1 MRIVHLASYFT
12 IGRGYQEYFLAREQI
27 KSGHKVF
34 VVTSDRCSCLRIR
47 EKIEGKKRII
57 GHGVFQ
63 EEDIVIHRLPVLFE
77 IYPRVYLKNLKKTLD
92 EIRPDVVHC
101 HGVSYIHALQAA
113 LIKRKS
119 NFRLVYDDHAMLEL
133 ERKSILGK
141 LFYLSFRILISGVF
155 LKAADAF
162 VAVTED
168 TKIFM
173 NKNYDIPLDRIHL
186 IHLGADSDLF
196 RFNME
201 DRLRVR
207 AELGI
212 NANEILLISTGKI
225 IESKNTLELLQ
236 SSAELLKNGTI
247 RKILL
252 IGDYDEDYK
261 IKLDGLIAREGIKDK
276 VIFKEFVPNSKLYK
290 YYSAADI
297 GVWPGSPTITTL
309 EASSCGL
316 PIIIKEQPASMGMRI
331 SNNNGFAYKQ
341 GDPHQL
347 NYYIKLLATNV
358 ELRKQMGQNGRK
370 LIEDKLSWKK
380 INQQFMD
387 VYSNTKQKN
396 GMQITF
402 FGLQVTRKF

>member
-12 IGRGYQEYFLAREQI
+12 IRRGYQEYFLAREQI

-34 VVTSDRCSCLRIR
+34 VVTSDRCSCLTIGVSAENQMCKANR
-47 EKIEGKKRII
+47 KKKRII
-57 GHGVFQ
+57 GHGVFH
-63 EEDIVIHRLPVLFE
+63 EEGIVVHRLPILFE

-92 EIRPDVVHC
+92 EIQPDIVHC
-101 HGVSYIHALQAA
+101 HGVSYIHALHAA

-119 NFRLVYDDHAMLEL
+119 NFRLVYDDHAILEL

-141 LFYLSFRILISGVF
+141 LFYFFFRLLFLGIF

-162 VAVTED
+162 VAITED

-173 NKNYDIPLDRIHL
+173 NKNYDIPLNRIQL

-196 RFNME
+196 RFSME
-201 DRLRVR
+201 DRLTIR

-212 NANEILLISTGKI
+212 SANEVLLIYTGKI

-236 SSAELLKNGTI
+236 SSAELLKNRTI

-252 IGDYDEDYK
+252 IGDYNEDYK

-276 VIFKEFVPNSKLYK
+276 VIFKEFVPNDQLYK

-316 PIIIKEQPASMGMRI
+316 PIIIKEQPASMGIRI

-341 GDPHQL
+341 GNPRQL
-347 NYYIKLLATNV
+347 NYYIKLLATNA

-387 VYSNTKQKN
+387 VYS
-396 GMQITF
+396 
-402 FGLQVTRKF
+402 GLK